1 MNISG
6 IQKLTLLDFPGK
18 LACTVFTSGCN
29 FRCPFCHNASL
40 VLPGMSEHIDESE
53 VFSFLK
59 KREGIL
65 EGVCI
70 TGGEPCLQ
78 SDLESFIE
86 KVKALGFSVK
96 LDTNGSFP
104 EKLSALLEK
113 GLLDYVAMD
122 IKSGPS
128 DYLKVAGLTD
138 PADHSTSYAF
148 SDEML
153 ARIRESVHFL
163 MYETDEKR
171 FTYEFR
177 TTVVRELHS
186 ADTFR
191 EIGDWIKGAKRYFL
205 QSYKESEQVLCP
217 GFSAYSRME
226 LEKFIEILKPDIP
239 SVALRGVD

>member
-40 VLPGMSEHIDESE
+40 VLPGMSDHIDEQE

-78 SDLESFIE
+78 PDLETFIR
-86 KVKALGFSVK
+86 KVRDIGFAVK

-104 EKLSALLEK
+104 EKLSSLLEK

-122 IKSGPS
+122 IKTSKERYSEVCGVQNEKLLENVQKS
-128 DYLKVAGLTD
+128 VEILK
-138 PADHSTSYAF
+138 SS
-148 SDEML
+148 
-153 ARIRESVHFL
+153 SVPH
-163 MYETDEKR
+163 
-171 FTYEFR
+171 EFR
-177 TTVVRELHS
+177 TTTARELQTKE
-186 ADTFR
+186 DF
-191 EIGDWIKGAKRYFL
+191 EKIGRWLSGEKRYFIQQYEASGEL
-205 QSYKESEQVLCP
+205 VGDEMTPYEKE
-217 GFSAYSRME
+217 E
-226 LEKFIEILKPDIP
+226 LTEFVKVMKNFVENVEI
-239 SVALRGVD
+239 RGI

>member
-40 VLPGMSEHIDESE
+40 VLPGMSDHIDEQE

-78 SDLESFIE
+78 PDLETFIR
-86 KVKALGFSVK
+86 KVRDIGFSVK

-104 EKLSALLEK
+104 EKLSSLLEK

-122 IKSGPS
+122 IKTSKERYSEVCGVQNEKLLENVQKS
-128 DYLKVAGLTD
+128 VEILK
-138 PADHSTSYAF
+138 SS
-148 SDEML
+148 
-153 ARIRESVHFL
+153 SVPH
-163 MYETDEKR
+163 
-171 FTYEFR
+171 EFR
-177 TTVVRELHS
+177 TTTARELQTKE
-186 ADTFR
+186 DF
-191 EIGDWIKGAKRYFL
+191 EKIGRWLSGEKRYFIQQYEASGEL
-205 QSYKESEQVLCP
+205 VGDEMTPYEKE
-217 GFSAYSRME
+217 E
-226 LEKFIEILKPDIP
+226 LTEFAKVMKNFVENVEI
-239 SVALRGVD
+239 RGI

>member
-40 VLPGMSEHIDESE
+40 VLPGMSDHIDEQE

-78 SDLESFIE
+78 PDLETFIR
-86 KVKALGFSVK
+86 KVRDIGFAVK

-104 EKLSALLEK
+104 EKLSSLLEK
-113 GLLDYVAMD
+113 GFLDYVAMD
-122 IKSGPS
+122 IKTSKERYPEVCGVQNERLFENVQKS
-128 DYLKVAGLTD
+128 VEILK
-138 PADHSTSYAF
+138 SS
-148 SDEML
+148 
-153 ARIRESVHFL
+153 SVPH
-163 MYETDEKR
+163 
-171 FTYEFR
+171 EFR
-177 TTVVRELHS
+177 TTTARELQTKE
-186 ADTFR
+186 DF
-191 EIGDWIKGAKRYFL
+191 EKIGRWLSGEKRYFIQQYEASGEL
-205 QSYKESEQVLCP
+205 VGDEMTPYEKE
-217 GFSAYSRME
+217 E
-226 LEKFIEILKPDIP
+226 LTEFVKVMKNFVENVEI
-239 SVALRGVD
+239 RGI

>member
-78 SDLESFIE
+78 SDLESFIG

-122 IKSGPS
+122 IKTSPERYAEVTGVTNES
-128 DYLKVAGLTD
+128 FFENVKKSVELLKECGI
-138 PADHSTSYAF
+138 PH
-148 SDEML
+148 
-153 ARIRESVHFL
+153 
-163 MYETDEKR
+163 
-171 FTYEFR
+171 EFR
-177 TTVVRELHS
+177 TTTAKELQN
-186 ADTFR
+186 AEDFLK
-191 EIGDWIKGAKRYFL
+191 IGQWLKGEKRYFL
-205 QSYKESEQVLCP
+205 QQYESSGELVGKEMTPYEKE
-217 GFSAYSRME
+217 E
-226 LEKFIEILKPDIP
+226 LEEFKKLMENFVEDVEI
-239 SVALRGVD
+239 RGI

>member
-40 VLPGMSEHIDESE
+40 VLPGMSDHIDEQE

-78 SDLESFIE
+78 PDLETFIR
-86 KVKALGFSVK
+86 KVRDIGFSVK

-104 EKLSALLEK
+104 EKLSSLLEK

-122 IKSGPS
+122 IKTSKERYSEVCGVQNERLFENVQKS
-128 DYLKVAGLTD
+128 VEILK
-138 PADHSTSYAF
+138 SS
-148 SDEML
+148 
-153 ARIRESVHFL
+153 SVPH
-163 MYETDEKR
+163 
-171 FTYEFR
+171 EFR
-177 TTVVRELHS
+177 TTTARELQTKE
-186 ADTFR
+186 DF
-191 EIGDWIKGAKRYFL
+191 EKIGRWLSGEKRYFIQQYEASGEL
-205 QSYKESEQVLCP
+205 VGDEMTPYEKE
-217 GFSAYSRME
+217 E
-226 LEKFIEILKPDIP
+226 LTEFAKLMKNFVENVEI
-239 SVALRGVD
+239 RGI

>member
-53 VFSFLK
+53 VFLFLK
-59 KREGIL
+59 KRVGIL

-113 GLLDYVAMD
+113 GLLDYVAID
-122 IKSGPS
+122 IKTSPERYAEVTGVTNES
-128 DYLKVAGLTD
+128 FFENVKKSVELLKECGI
-138 PADHSTSYAF
+138 PH
-148 SDEML
+148 
-153 ARIRESVHFL
+153 
-163 MYETDEKR
+163 
-171 FTYEFR
+171 EFR
-177 TTVVRELHS
+177 TTTAKELQT
-186 ADTFR
+186 AEDFLK
-191 EIGDWIKGAKRYFL
+191 IGQWLKGEKRYFL
-205 QSYKESEQVLCP
+205 QQYESSGELVGKEMTPYEKE
-217 GFSAYSRME
+217 E
-226 LEKFIEILKPDIP
+226 LEEFKKLMENFVEDVEI
-239 SVALRGVD
+239 RGI

>member
-40 VLPGMSEHIDESE
+40 VLPGMSDHIDEQE

-78 SDLESFIE
+78 PDLETFIR
-86 KVKALGFSVK
+86 KVRDIGFAVK

-104 EKLSALLEK
+104 EKLSSLLEK

-122 IKSGPS
+122 IKTSKERYSEVCGVQNEKLFENVQKS
-128 DYLKVAGLTD
+128 VEILK
-138 PADHSTSYAF
+138 SS
-148 SDEML
+148 
-153 ARIRESVHFL
+153 SVPH
-163 MYETDEKR
+163 
-171 FTYEFR
+171 EFR
-177 TTVVRELHS
+177 TTTARELQTKE
-186 ADTFR
+186 DF
-191 EIGDWIKGAKRYFL
+191 EKIGRWLSGEKRYFIQQYEASGEL
-205 QSYKESEQVLCP
+205 VGDEMTPYEKE
-217 GFSAYSRME
+217 E
-226 LEKFIEILKPDIP
+226 LTEFVKVMKNFVENVEI
-239 SVALRGVD
+239 RGI

>member
-40 VLPGMSEHIDESE
+40 VFPGMSEHIDESE

-78 SDLESFIE
+78 SDLESFIG

-122 IKSGPS
+122 IKTSPERYAEVTGVTNES
-128 DYLKVAGLTD
+128 FFENVKKSVELLKECGI
-138 PADHSTSYAF
+138 PH
-148 SDEML
+148 
-153 ARIRESVHFL
+153 
-163 MYETDEKR
+163 
-171 FTYEFR
+171 EFR
-177 TTVVRELHS
+177 TTTAKELQN
-186 ADTFR
+186 AEDFLK
-191 EIGDWIKGAKRYFL
+191 IGQWLKGEKRYFL
-205 QSYKESEQVLCP
+205 QQYESSGELVGKEMTPYEKE
-217 GFSAYSRME
+217 E
-226 LEKFIEILKPDIP
+226 LEEFKKLMENFVEDVEI
-239 SVALRGVD
+239 RGI

>member
-104 EKLSALLEK
+104 KKLSALLEK

-122 IKSGPS
+122 IKTSPERYAEVTGVTNES
-128 DYLKVAGLTD
+128 FFENVKKSVELLKECGI
-138 PADHSTSYAF
+138 PH
-148 SDEML
+148 
-153 ARIRESVHFL
+153 
-163 MYETDEKR
+163 
-171 FTYEFR
+171 EFR
-177 TTVVRELHS
+177 TTTAMELQN
-186 ADTFR
+186 AEDFLK
-191 EIGDWIKGAKRYFL
+191 IGQWLKGEKRYFL
-205 QSYKESEQVLCP
+205 QQYESSGELVGKEMTPYEKEEIEEFKKL
-217 GFSAYSRME
+217 ME
-226 LEKFIEILKPDIP
+226 NFVEDVEI
-239 SVALRGVD
+239 RGI

>member
-40 VLPGMSEHIDESE
+40 VLPGMSDHIDEQE

-78 SDLESFIE
+78 PDLETFIR
-86 KVKALGFSVK
+86 KVRDIGFAVK

-104 EKLSALLEK
+104 EKLSSLLEK

-122 IKSGPS
+122 IKTSKERYSEVCGVQNERLFENVQKS
-128 DYLKVAGLTD
+128 VEILK
-138 PADHSTSYAF
+138 SS
-148 SDEML
+148 
-153 ARIRESVHFL
+153 SVPH
-163 MYETDEKR
+163 
-171 FTYEFR
+171 EFR
-177 TTVVRELHS
+177 TTTARELQTKE
-186 ADTFR
+186 DF
-191 EIGDWIKGAKRYFL
+191 EKIGRWLSGEKRYFIQQYEASGEL
-205 QSYKESEQVLCP
+205 VGDEMTPYEKE
-217 GFSAYSRME
+217 E
-226 LEKFIEILKPDIP
+226 LTEFAKVMKNFVENVEI
-239 SVALRGVD
+239 RGI

>member
-122 IKSGPS
+122 IKTSPERYAEVTGVTNKS
-128 DYLKVAGLTD
+128 FFENVKKSVELLKECGI
-138 PADHSTSYAF
+138 PH
-148 SDEML
+148 
-153 ARIRESVHFL
+153 
-163 MYETDEKR
+163 
-171 FTYEFR
+171 EFR
-177 TTVVRELHS
+177 TTTAKELQN
-186 ADTFR
+186 AEDFLK
-191 EIGDWIKGAKRYFL
+191 IGQWLRGEKRYFIQQYESSGEL
-205 QSYKESEQVLCP
+205 VGKEMTPYEK
-217 GFSAYSRME
+217 AE
-226 LEKFIEILKPDIP
+226 LEEFKKLMENFVEDVEI
-239 SVALRGVD
+239 RGI

>member
-104 EKLSALLEK
+104 EKLSAILEK

-122 IKSGPS
+122 IKTSPERYAEVTGVTNKS
-128 DYLKVAGLTD
+128 FFENVKKSVELLKKCGI
-138 PADHSTSYAF
+138 PH
-148 SDEML
+148 
-153 ARIRESVHFL
+153 
-163 MYETDEKR
+163 
-171 FTYEFR
+171 EFR
-177 TTVVRELHS
+177 TTTAKELQK
-186 ADTFR
+186 AEDFLK
-191 EIGDWIKGAKRYFL
+191 IGQWLNGEKRYFIQQYESSGEL
-205 QSYKESEQVLCP
+205 VGKEMTPYEK
-217 GFSAYSRME
+217 AE
-226 LEKFIEILKPDIP
+226 LEEFKKLMENFVEDVEI
-239 SVALRGVD
+239 RGI

>member
-40 VLPGMSEHIDESE
+40 VLPGMSDHIDEQE

-78 SDLESFIE
+78 PDLETFIR
-86 KVKALGFSVK
+86 KVRDIGFAVK

-104 EKLSALLEK
+104 EKLSSLLEK

-122 IKSGPS
+122 IKTSKERYPEVCGVQNERLFENVEKS
-128 DYLKVAGLTD
+128 VEILK
-138 PADHSTSYAF
+138 SS
-148 SDEML
+148 
-153 ARIRESVHFL
+153 SVPH
-163 MYETDEKR
+163 
-171 FTYEFR
+171 EFR
-177 TTVVRELHS
+177 TTTARELQTKE
-186 ADTFR
+186 DF
-191 EIGDWIKGAKRYFL
+191 EKIGRWLSGEKRYFIQQYEASGEL
-205 QSYKESEQVLCP
+205 VGDEMTPYEKE
-217 GFSAYSRME
+217 E
-226 LEKFIEILKPDIP
+226 LTEFVKVMKNFVENVEI
-239 SVALRGVD
+239 RGI

>member
-104 EKLSALLEK
+104 EKLFALLEK

-122 IKSGPS
+122 IKTSPERYAEVTGVTNKS
-128 DYLKVAGLTD
+128 FFENVKKSVELLKECGI
-138 PADHSTSYAF
+138 PH
-148 SDEML
+148 
-153 ARIRESVHFL
+153 
-163 MYETDEKR
+163 
-171 FTYEFR
+171 EFR
-177 TTVVRELHS
+177 TTTAKELQK
-186 ADTFR
+186 AEDFLK
-191 EIGDWIKGAKRYFL
+191 IGQWLRGEKHYFIQQYESSGEL
-205 QSYKESEQVLCP
+205 VGKEMTPYEK
-217 GFSAYSRME
+217 AE
-226 LEKFIEILKPDIP
+226 LEEFKKLMENFVEDVEI
-239 SVALRGVD
+239 RGI

>member
-40 VLPGMSEHIDESE
+40 VLPGMSDHIDEQE

-78 SDLESFIE
+78 PDLETFIR
-86 KVKALGFSVK
+86 KVRDIGFSVK

-104 EKLSALLEK
+104 EKLSSLLEK

-122 IKSGPS
+122 IKTSKERYSEVCGVQNERLFENVQKS
-128 DYLKVAGLTD
+128 VEILK
-138 PADHSTSYAF
+138 SS
-148 SDEML
+148 
-153 ARIRESVHFL
+153 SVPH
-163 MYETDEKR
+163 
-171 FTYEFR
+171 EFR
-177 TTVVRELHS
+177 TTTARELQTKE
-186 ADTFR
+186 DF
-191 EIGDWIKGAKRYFL
+191 EKIGRWLSGEKRYFIQQYEASGEL
-205 QSYKESEQVLCP
+205 VGDEMTPYEKE
-217 GFSAYSRME
+217 E
-226 LEKFIEILKPDIP
+226 LTEFAKVMKNFVENVEI
-239 SVALRGVD
+239 RGI

>member
-40 VLPGMSEHIDESE
+40 VLPGMSDHIDEQE

-78 SDLESFIE
+78 PDLEAFIG
-86 KVKALGFSVK
+86 KVRDIGFAVK

-104 EKLSALLEK
+104 EKLSSLLEK

-122 IKSGPS
+122 IKTSKERYSEVCGVQNEKLLENVQKS
-128 DYLKVAGLTD
+128 VEILK
-138 PADHSTSYAF
+138 SS
-148 SDEML
+148 
-153 ARIRESVHFL
+153 SVPH
-163 MYETDEKR
+163 
-171 FTYEFR
+171 EFR
-177 TTVVRELHS
+177 TTTARELQTKE
-186 ADTFR
+186 DF
-191 EIGDWIKGAKRYFL
+191 EKIGRWLSGEKRYFIQQYEASGEL
-205 QSYKESEQVLCP
+205 VGDEMTPYEKE
-217 GFSAYSRME
+217 E
-226 LEKFIEILKPDIP
+226 LTEFANVMKNFVENVEI
-239 SVALRGVD
+239 RGI

>member
-104 EKLSALLEK
+104 EKLSVLLEK

-122 IKSGPS
+122 IKTSPERYAEVTGVTNES
-128 DYLKVAGLTD
+128 FFENVKKSVELLKECGI
-138 PADHSTSYAF
+138 PH
-148 SDEML
+148 
-153 ARIRESVHFL
+153 
-163 MYETDEKR
+163 
-171 FTYEFR
+171 EFR
-177 TTVVRELHS
+177 TTTAKELQN
-186 ADTFR
+186 AEDFLK
-191 EIGDWIKGAKRYFL
+191 IGQWLKGEKRYFL
-205 QSYKESEQVLCP
+205 QQYESSGELVGNEMTPYEKE
-217 GFSAYSRME
+217 E
-226 LEKFIEILKPDIP
+226 LEEFKKLMENFVEDVEI
-239 SVALRGVD
+239 RGI

>member
-29 FRCPFCHNASL
+29 FRCLFCHNASL
-40 VLPGMSEHIDESE
+40 VLPGMSDHIDEQE

-78 SDLESFIE
+78 PDLETFIR
-86 KVKALGFSVK
+86 KVRDIGFAVK

-104 EKLSALLEK
+104 EKLSSLLEK

-122 IKSGPS
+122 IKTSKERYSEVCGVQNEKLLENVQKS
-128 DYLKVAGLTD
+128 VEILK
-138 PADHSTSYAF
+138 SS
-148 SDEML
+148 
-153 ARIRESVHFL
+153 SVPH
-163 MYETDEKR
+163 
-171 FTYEFR
+171 EFR
-177 TTVVRELHS
+177 TTTARELQTKE
-186 ADTFR
+186 DF
-191 EIGDWIKGAKRYFL
+191 EKIGRWLSGEKRYFIQQYEASGEL
-205 QSYKESEQVLCP
+205 VGDEMTPYEKE
-217 GFSAYSRME
+217 E
-226 LEKFIEILKPDIP
+226 LTEFAKVMKNFVENVEI
-239 SVALRGVD
+239 RGI